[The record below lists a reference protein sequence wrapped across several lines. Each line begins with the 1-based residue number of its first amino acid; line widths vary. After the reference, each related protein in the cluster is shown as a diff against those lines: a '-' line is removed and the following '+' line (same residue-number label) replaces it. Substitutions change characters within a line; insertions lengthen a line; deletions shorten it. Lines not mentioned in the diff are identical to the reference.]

1 MSWGSWMIS
10 YESEFSLGEEWG
22 VIFFFFFF
30 FVVERID

>member
-1 MSWGSWMIS
+1 MIS

-30 FVVERID
+30 FFFFVVERID